1 MPQRQY
7 KVLLAE
13 DEPNI
18 ADFVRRGLTDFGYL
32 VEVCADG
39 KAAWAAVSSVGS
51 GGFDLMVLDIRM
63 PEMSG
68 LEVCRRVRE
77 EYGYQTPIIMLT
89 ALGTTDDIVLG
100 LHAGADDY
108 IVKPFKFVELMARIE
123 AMLRRSGAAATA
135 TREYQG
141 LRLDPVAHKAE
152 REGVVVD
159 LTTKEFR
166 LLEYMVEHSGEV
178 LSRRRLLRDVWD
190 KDFDTNTN
198 VVDVYVRYLRTKI
211 DDRFSRKFI
220 HTIVG
225 IGYLFQ

>member
-1 MPQRQY
+1 M
-7 KVLLAE
+7 
-13 DEPNI
+13 
-18 ADFVRRGLTDFGYL
+18 
-32 VEVCADG
+32 
-39 KAAWAAVSSVGS
+39 
-51 GGFDLMVLDIRM
+51 
-63 PEMSG
+63 
-68 LEVCRRVRE
+68 
-77 EYGYQTPIIMLT
+77 
-89 ALGTTDDIVLG
+89 
-100 LHAGADDY
+100 
-108 IVKPFKFVELMARIE
+108 
-123 AMLRRSGAAATA
+123 
-135 TREYQG
+135 
-141 LRLDPVAHKAE
+141 AHKAE